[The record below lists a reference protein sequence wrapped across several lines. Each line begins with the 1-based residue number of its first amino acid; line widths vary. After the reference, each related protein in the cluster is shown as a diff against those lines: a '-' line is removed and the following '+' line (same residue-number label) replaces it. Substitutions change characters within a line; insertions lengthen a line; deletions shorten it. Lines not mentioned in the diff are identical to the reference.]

1 MKFKLSGFGSLFL
14 LCSEVLLIK
23 ILLMSLSRLFALNIT
38 FKRHIHFSTA
48 KCCLFVTNSKVS
60 WSQCSLSGTGYYT
73 DILAPEYWIYLD
85 QRQTSTPD
93 SKKQCKEKHD
103 SALSQLRSSGL
114 INLDSTPQ
122 KLGSS
127 SSELIL
133 EAAQPQSQSLG
144 QGIRSCQ
151 HQAGS
156 T

>member
-14 LCSEVLLIK
+14 LCSEVPLKK

-48 KCCLFVTNSKVS
+48 NCCLFVTNSKVS
-60 WSQCSLSGTGYYT
+60 WSQCSLLGTGYYT
-73 DILAPEYWIYLD
+73 DILAPEYCIYLD

-133 EAAQPQSQSLG
+133 EAAQPKAQSLG

>member
-1 MKFKLSGFGSLFL
+1 M
-14 LCSEVLLIK
+14 LCSGVHLIK

-48 KCCLFVTNSKVS
+48 KCGLFFTNSKIS
-60 WSQCSLSGTGYYT
+60 WSQHSLSGIGYYT
-73 DILAPEYWIYLD
+73 DSLAPEYWIYLD
-85 QRQTSTPD
+85 QKQTSTPD
-93 SKKQCKEKHD
+93 SKKQHKEKHD

-127 SSELIL
+127 SLELIL

-151 HQAGS
+151 HRVGS
-156 T
+156 TWRHLHMAYL